1 MAIFSKWI
9 GSGHYLLAS
18 SLDPELVG
26 IVLSPNEREKVGYY
40 WNKCA
45 CDVCLPMLTFD
56 IIYRKN
62 HMGTGKSFRPTG
74 ELKEFLALHCK
85 SGLWVDFNPSDLLVW
100 SPGEQPFNPSGSC
113 CSD

>member
-1 MAIFSKWI
+1 
-9 GSGHYLLAS
+9 
-18 SLDPELVG
+18 
-26 IVLSPNEREKVGYY
+26 
-40 WNKCA
+40 
-45 CDVCLPMLTFD
+45 
-56 IIYRKN
+56 
-62 HMGTGKSFRPTG
+62 MGTGKSFRPTG